1 MGTVFNAKKWK
12 GACVKG
18 KKVCGLVKNGALFF
32 KSDNYIPP
40 ISEIYKR
47 RIMVGDNLKGK
58 KVYADFPNDYILELQ
73 DRLGTSFKTNTLVN
87 ATNGLIT
94 EYTFPSMSGSGIGY
108 YVSCNFASDSS
119 DNRFYWCS
127 SSNTD
132 NYVNNSEV
140 LLENDK
146 DYNVTQIDDTNP
158 SYRHLFVEDSN
169 IRPLE
174 VGDVITENTKFYF
187 TFPDNF
193 NSSINFEDR
202 KYIVVMDNTYTGF
215 IVNKDYLGSS
225 VVAATISFGFGSTQ
239 VEIYEYDN
247 DNDTLLQNDSY
258 RTNIK
263 NGDDNFVGTV
273 TNIDTTDN
281 IYQYILVDTTTLGA

>member
-47 RIMVGDNLKGK
+47 RIMVGDNLGGK
-58 KVYADFPNDYILELQ
+58 NIYNDFKNNNSFFQEWLKTKDYSSFI
-73 DRLGTSFKTNTLVN
+73 TSDLNTSN
-87 ATNGLIT
+87 YDYF
-94 EYTFPSMSGSGIGY
+94 EF
-108 YVSCNFASDSS
+108 YVSSDESTFLS
-119 DNRFYWCS
+119 L
-127 SSNTD
+127 TV
-132 NYVNNSEV
+132 NYPEKSEEV
-140 LLENDK
+140 SIYN
-146 DYNVTQIDDTNP
+146 YANGNVTITPKVTIRDDLDYDAVT
-158 SYRHLFVEDSN
+158 SIVESVAYRHLFIEDEN